1 MPCVRLPFY
10 YGWLLVATAF
20 ITMGIGV
27 NARTAFSLLFPPIL
41 GEFGWDRGVTA
52 GAFSFGF
59 LVSAVFSPLLGR
71 LVDRRGPRLMVE
83 MGVGLVGLGLLLATL
98 VSRPW
103 HLYLTLGVLVGGGSV
118 CLAYSGHALFLPHW
132 FVRRR
137 GLAISLAFSGVGVGS
152 IVLLP
157 WVQVIIAGSGWRQA
171 CVALA
176 IVVLVVLAPLNLML
190 RRRPEDLGLLPD
202 GDAAPRDA
210 RAGAHPDNVMV
221 PAWVAVDWTLP
232 RALRTTRFWWVVV
245 AYFCGLFSW
254 YAVQVHQTKY
264 LTEIGFSPTLAAW
277 ALGLVS
283 LAGIPGQVILGHVSD
298 RVGREWVWT
307 LGSLGFALCFALLLL
322 MQQAPTPLLLYSMVA
337 AQGALGYGLT
347 SVFGAIPAEIFQGR
361 QQATI
366 FGTINLAAIG
376 GGAVGPWLT
385 GALHDVTGSYVLA
398 FWIAIGCSAV
408 SAGSIWLAAPR
419 KVRAVA
425 GRIPRRAT

>member
-1 MPCVRLPFY
+1 MC
-10 YGWLLVATAF
+10 
-20 ITMGIGV
+20 
-27 NARTAFSLLFPPIL
+27 S
-41 GEFGWDRGVTA
+41 
-52 GAFSFGF
+52 S
-59 LVSAVFSPLLGR
+59 
-71 LVDRRGPRLMVE
+71 
-83 MGVGLVGLGLLLATL
+83 
-98 VSRPW
+98 
-103 HLYLTLGVLVGGGSV
+103 
-118 CLAYSGHALFLPHW
+118 
-132 FVRRR
+132 
-137 GLAISLAFSGVGVGS
+137 
-152 IVLLP
+152 
-157 WVQVIIAGSGWRQA
+157 
-171 CVALA
+171 
-176 IVVLVVLAPLNLML
+176 
-190 RRRPEDLGLLPD
+190 DL
-202 GDAAPRDA
+202 
-210 RAGAHPDNVMV
+210 
-221 PAWVAVDWTLP
+221 
-232 RALRTTRFWWVVV
+232 VV
-245 AYFCGLFSW
+245 AYFCGLFAW

-283 LAGIPGQVILGHVSD
+283 LAGIPGKVILGHVSD

-307 LGSLGFALCFALLLL
+307 LGSLGFALCFALLLA
-322 MQQAPTPLLLYSMVA
+322 MQQAPTPLLLYSMVV

-385 GALHDVTGSYVLA
+385 GTLHDVTGSYVLA